1 MYVVLIYDI
10 RMDLDGSRVWRRI
23 FKICKR
29 YMSHIQKSV
38 FEGNLSELELM
49 KLKNELDQY
58 IRMDRDSVVIF
69 VSRNERWLEKRFW
82 GVEDEKTSN
91 FL

>member
-10 RMDLDGSRVWRRI
+10 KMDLDGPRIWRRI

-58 IRMDRDSVVIF
+58 TRMDRDSVVIF
-69 VSRNERWLEKRFW
+69 ISRNERWLEKRFW